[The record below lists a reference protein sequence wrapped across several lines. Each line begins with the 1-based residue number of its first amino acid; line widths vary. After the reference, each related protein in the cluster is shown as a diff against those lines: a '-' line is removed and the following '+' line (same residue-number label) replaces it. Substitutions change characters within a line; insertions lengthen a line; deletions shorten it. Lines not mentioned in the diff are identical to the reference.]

1 MEKNLDEDPIDLD
14 VVSKKSQE
22 EDNSSDK
29 DYISAKK
36 KETMSL
42 TPLER
47 WMMICLMNINTHV
60 MV

>member
-29 DYISAKK
+29 DYISEKK

-47 WMMICLMNINTHV
+47 
-60 MV
+60 